1 MIQRKKLF
9 TIFILILSVLAIF
22 SSTCMAINDP
32 ITDPN
37 AYKPG
42 NINASDANVVTSK
55 AGVIFNV
62 ISSLGIITAV
72 ITIVVIGI
80 KYMIGSV
87 EEKAEYKKTMI
98 PYLIGV
104 VMIGSISGI
113 LRLIASLA
121 ANIE

>member
-55 AGVIFNV
+55 AGE
-62 ISSLGIITAV
+62 
-72 ITIVVIGI
+72 IG
-80 KYMIGSV
+80 
-87 EEKAEYKKTMI
+87 
-98 PYLIGV
+98 
-104 VMIGSISGI
+104 
-113 LRLIASLA
+113 RASCR
-121 ANIE
+121 ERV